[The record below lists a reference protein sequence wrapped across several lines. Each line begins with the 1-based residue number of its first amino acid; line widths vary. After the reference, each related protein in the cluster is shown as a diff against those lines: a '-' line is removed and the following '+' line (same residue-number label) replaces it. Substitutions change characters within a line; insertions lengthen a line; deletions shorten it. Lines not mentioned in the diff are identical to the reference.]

1 MYNEQTISKMNAMKL
16 FGMAKGFE
24 QRIGSPQHAEMSHA
38 EFVGFLVDDE
48 KIHRENRRLKQLIK
62 NAKFKQQQ
70 AALEGIDYRHA
81 RGLTKQMIA
90 ELSGTQWIAD
100 HRNILIT
107 GPTGVGK
114 TYLACAFGNLA
125 VRAGFPTRYVRA
137 PRLFETLQQSRG
149 DGSHIETLERFG
161 KVHVLIID
169 DLLLTPLSEAER
181 RDLME
186 LIEDRYGAAATVIT
200 SQCPTK
206 DWHQNIGDPTIADAI
221 CDRLLHSAYKIALR
235 GDSIRPEEDKRK
247 AQ

>member
-1 MYNEQTISKMNAMKL
+1 MYDEQTVSKMNAMKL
-16 FGMAKGFE
+16 FGMVKGFE
-24 QRIGSPQHAEMSHA
+24 QRVGSPQHSELSHA
-38 EFVGFLVDDE
+38 EFVGLLVDDE
-48 KIHRENRRLKQLIK
+48 KTHRENLRLKRLVK

-70 AALEGIDYRHA
+70 AALEGINYRHA
-81 RGLTKQMIA
+81 RGLTKQAIA
-90 ELSGTQWIAD
+90 ELSSTQWIED

-125 VRAGFPTRYVRA
+125 VRAGFTTRYVRA
-137 PRLFETLQQSRG
+137 PRLFEMLQQSRG
-149 DGSHIETLERFG
+149 DGSHLQTLEKFG
-161 KVHVLIID
+161 KVQLMIID
-169 DLLLTPLSEAER
+169 DLLLTPLSDMER

-186 LIEDRYGAAATVIT
+186 LIEDRYGSAAVVIA

-221 CDRLLHSAYKIALR
+221 CDRLLHNAYKITLR
-235 GDSIRPEEDKRK
+235 GNSIRPDEDKRK